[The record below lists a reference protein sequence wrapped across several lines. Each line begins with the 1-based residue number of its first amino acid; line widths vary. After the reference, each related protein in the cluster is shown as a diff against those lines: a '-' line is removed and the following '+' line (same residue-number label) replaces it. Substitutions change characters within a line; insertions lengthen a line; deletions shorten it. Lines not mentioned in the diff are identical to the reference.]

1 MASGKGVKLSEQ
13 HLRLI
18 YDTFKLLDEDKD
30 GMIDKAQFFTLFRA
44 LGQTTS
50 NANLTKIFALAVAE
64 ESKKAA
70 TAAKEDQAAAKKT
83 APTVAATKKAAPVP
97 AGERVSFSEFVKT
110 FSDNYQK
117 PVTETVLINAFN
129 VFDPSHSGKLT
140 LTQLHDILTKRGEPL
155 PKTEVDELMLIA
167 ALGSA
172 KQADYALLAKR

>member
-1 MASGKGVKLSEQ
+1 MKVWKLITHSGCDSCVECSLPLCFFSARSKGGIGKRRQ
-13 HLRLI
+13 
-18 YDTFKLLDEDKD
+18 
-30 GMIDKAQFFTLFRA
+30 
-44 LGQTTS
+44 
-50 NANLTKIFALAVAE
+50 LAVAE

-172 KQADYALLAKR
+172 KQADYALLAKRLLKGPAGIAKINAS